1 MTKILTQVPPVY
13 WVKIGMPCEHC
24 AGNGE
29 VERAS
34 CSECNGSGETVANLD
49 PKAHANYVIDVLLTL
64 WERAF
69 PLPPE
74 PIR

>member
-1 MTKILTQVPPVY
+1 MAKLVTQVPPVY
-13 WVKIGMPCEHC
+13 WVKIGMPCAHC

-29 VERAS
+29 VEGTP

-49 PKAHANYVIDVLLTL
+49 PKVYANYVIDVLLTQL
-64 WERAF
+64 ERAF

>member
-1 MTKILTQVPPVY
+1 MAKILTRVPPVY

-29 VERAS
+29 VEGTP
-34 CSECNGSGETVANLD
+34 CSECNESGETVANLD
-49 PKAHANYVIDVLLTL
+49 SKAHANYVIDLLL
-64 WERAF
+64 IQLERAF